1 MNHNIFENASPP
13 ADLNATN
20 NAGVSLSLA
29 ARLGPRKL
37 RTKIFLLVT
46 FLIMGVSI
54 FYLVYFPAR
63 LEHHMSRSISDMI
76 GTTTTIASLGL
87 SPGLQTNDRAAMERI
102 LKASCDQSTA
112 IQYAVLED
120 DSGLV
125 LASFNR
131 DVAEQDMYR
140 ETDPVQPPPGRR
152 TIYRTKTPVMAD
164 ERVLGNIF
172 LGFSFKGLIAETTR
186 EKGAITFVCLALIF
200 VSGLFVF
207 FFSGLI
213 TRPLVQVTRTAEKI
227 AKGDLTQRAKVYS
240 RDETGLLAR
249 TFNTMVEGLE
259 KNLREL
265 EGINKS
271 LEDVLRARALENE
284 KEIGE
289 RHRVEKELRL
299 AKDELEHRVEK
310 RTEALSKVNEELS
323 GRVIETRRAEDQL
336 QNTLE
341 RAEKALEGTVRAM
354 SLTIEMRDLYTAGH
368 QRRVSSLAVAIAEE
382 LHLPSEKIEGLRLA
396 GIIHDIGK
404 IAMPAEI
411 LTKPTRLTKT
421 EFQLVKDH
429 PRIGY
434 EILKNIQF
442 PWPVAHII
450 LQHHER
456 MDGTGYPDGLLG
468 DAILLE
474 ARILAVADVVEALS
488 SHRPYRP
495 ALGIEK
501 ALEEIRR
508 GRGIRYDMRVVDAC
522 MKLFKDHRYS
532 FKNENTG
539 VIFQ

>member
-1 MNHNIFENASPP
+1 MNHNILENPGPP
-13 ADLNATN
+13 AELSLDN
-20 NAGVSLSLA
+20 NAGPSPGLA
-29 ARLGPRKL
+29 ARFGPRKL
-37 RTKIFLLVT
+37 RTKIFLLASS
-46 FLIMGVSI
+46 LIMGLSA
-54 FYLVYFPAR
+54 FYLLYFPGR
-63 LEHHMSRSISDMI
+63 LERHLSRDIADII
-76 GTTTTIASLGL
+76 GNTSSVASLGL
-87 SPGLQTNDRAAMERI
+87 ATELQAGDKAAMERI
-102 LKASCDQSTA
+102 LKASSERA
-112 IQYAVLED
+112 GGIEYAVLED
-120 DSGLV
+120 GSGLV
-125 LASFNR
+125 LASSNR
-131 DVAEQDMYR
+131 DVAERDMYR

-152 TIYRTKTPVMAD
+152 TVYRTKTPVMAD
-164 ERVLGNIF
+164 DRVLGNLF
-172 LGFSFKGLIAETTR
+172 LGFAFKGLIAETTR
-186 EKGAITFVCLALIF
+186 EKGVITFVCLAIILI
-200 VSGLFVF
+200 SGLLVF
-207 FFSGLI
+207 LFSGLI
-213 TRPLVQVTRTAEKI
+213 TRPIVLMTRTAEKI
-227 AKGDLTQRAKVYS
+227 AKGDLRQRAKVYS
-240 RDETGLLAR
+240 RDEMGLLAR
-249 TFNTMVEGLE
+249 AFNTMADGLE
-259 KNLREL
+259 KALRDT

-271 LEDVLRARALENE
+271 LEAMMRTGSLEME
-284 KEIGE
+284 KEIAE
-289 RHRVEKELRL
+289 RRRVERELRM

-310 RTEALSKVNEELS
+310 RTEELSKVNEELS

-336 QNTLE
+336 QTTLE
-341 RAEKALEGTVRAM
+341 RLEKALEGTVRAM

-382 LHLPSEKIEGLRLA
+382 LHLPSDKIEGLRLA
-396 GIIHDIGK
+396 GVIHDIGK

-421 EFQLVKDH
+421 EFQLIKDH

-456 MDGTGYPDGLLG
+456 MDGSGYPDGLLG

-522 MKLFKDHRYS
+522 MKLFKDRRYT
-532 FKNENTG
+532 FKKENAEA
-539 VIFQ
+539 IFQ